1 MVSYDTMKVIHLIKN
16 YAEKSALMCKIIVV
30 EGDNDE
36 KNEHKSGGI
45 RGV

>member
-1 MVSYDTMKVIHLIKN
+1 MVSHDTIRVIHLIKN
-16 YAEKSALMCKIIVV
+16 YAEKSALICKIIVV
-30 EGDNDE
+30 GGDNDE